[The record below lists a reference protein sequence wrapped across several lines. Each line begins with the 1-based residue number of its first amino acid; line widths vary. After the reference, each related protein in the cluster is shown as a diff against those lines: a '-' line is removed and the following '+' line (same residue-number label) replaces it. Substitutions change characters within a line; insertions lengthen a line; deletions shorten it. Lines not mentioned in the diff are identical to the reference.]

1 MSFQFLKGF
10 STMSIRRLLTGVA
23 AAAFMST
30 AGLLP
35 AYAQDASAADAS
47 DAKIQ
52 NFGTWSTRCETNEQG
67 TEQCHAFVDVRIGE
81 EKQRI
86 AYLGIGYGPKDGN
99 EDGKQD
105 MFMFA
110 ITPLGT
116 FLPTGIGWSIDGAE
130 PFGQHFMYCLPGGC
144 QTEIL
149 LDDARLKAIKDG
161 KEMVMSFR
169 IVGKGDAKVPVKL
182 DGISKAIAAVP
193 VPKKS

>member
-1 MSFQFLKGF
+1 
-10 STMSIRRLLTGVA
+10 MSIRRLITGVA
-23 AAAFMST
+23 AALMSV
-30 AGLLP
+30 AGLIP
-35 AYAQDASAADAS
+35 ANAQGAAGAEKS
-47 DAKIQ
+47 DAKIET
-52 NFGTWSTRCETNEQG
+52 FGTWSTRCEKNEAG
-67 TEQCHAFVDVRIGE
+67 AEHCHAFVDIRIGE

-86 AYLGIGYGPKDGN
+86 AYLGIGYGPRDGN

-116 FLPTGIGWSIDGAE
+116 FLPAGIGWSIDGAE

-149 LDDARLKAIKDG
+149 LDDARLKALKGG

-169 IVGKGDAKVPVKL
+169 IVGQGDAKVPVKL